1 MEDSTNVSVII
12 IYSFAFLFVVFLF
25 LQQKDLITP
34 TTGYALFDTNIFN
47 NLGSFSLTTLIIL
60 FVVLIL
66 LAVGGFFLYKKLKK
80 KKGISLEIPK
90 PPLAE
95 KSISGLDKEFNVP
108 SPNIEEN
115 EKQEPSINNDLNE
128 LFMETPEENTEKHIE
143 VKPQEVK
150 GEPEFDLQQLKKLV
164 ELLMKKK
171 YTKESIIKYLRS
183 KSYTLTQIKQ
193 AISSINEENIKN
205 YIKDSLS
212 QGFSKQDIIKT
223 LLNSGWS
230 KEDIIKYI

>member
-47 NLGSFSLTTLIIL
+47 DLGGFSLTTLIIL

-80 KKGISLEIPK
+80 KKEISLEVPK
-90 PPLAE
+90 PPLTE
-95 KSISGLDKEFNVP
+95 KSISSLDKAFNVP
-108 SPNIEEN
+108 SPNFQED
-115 EKQEPSINNDLNE
+115 EKQEPSMNDDLNE
-128 LFMETPEENTEKHIE
+128 LFIEAPEENTEKHVE
-143 VKPQEVK
+143 AKPQEIK
-150 GEPEFDLQQLKKLV
+150 EEPEFDLQQLKKLV
-164 ELLMKKK
+164 ELLMKKN
-171 YTKESIIKYLRS
+171 YTKESIVKYLRS
-183 KSYTLTQIKQ
+183 KNYSLAQIKQ
-193 AISSINEENIKN
+193 AISTINEENIKN
-205 YIKDSLS
+205 YVQDALS
-212 QGFSKQDIIKT
+212 QGFSKQDIIKN